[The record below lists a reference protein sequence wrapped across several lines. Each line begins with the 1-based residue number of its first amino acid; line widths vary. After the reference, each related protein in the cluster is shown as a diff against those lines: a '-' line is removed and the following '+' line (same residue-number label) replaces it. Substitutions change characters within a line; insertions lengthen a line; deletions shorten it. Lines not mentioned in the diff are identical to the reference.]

1 MFIVR
6 LSGSEERNFEVF
18 LVIVERSLVQVAF
31 IDTERNKGVDDFLY
45 EALIDGLA
53 IPLVLDK
60 AQNCACKFCLFSLD
74 M

>member
-31 IDTERNKGVDDFLY
+31 IDTERNKRVDDFLY
-45 EALIDGLA
+45 ETLIDGLA
-53 IPLVLDK
+53 IPLALDK
-60 AQNCACKFCLFSLD
+60 A
-74 M
+74 